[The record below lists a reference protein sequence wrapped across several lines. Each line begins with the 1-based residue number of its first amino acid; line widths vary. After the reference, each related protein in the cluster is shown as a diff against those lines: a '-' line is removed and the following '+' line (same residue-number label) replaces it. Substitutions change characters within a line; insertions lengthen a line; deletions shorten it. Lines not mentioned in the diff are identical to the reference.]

1 MPDSPSPS
9 FSSDETSRAGGPAP
23 EGLAPEELELWVPV
37 ATLLERL
44 PAALDAQL
52 QRDSG
57 LTHFEHGVL
66 FALGSAPGGSLR
78 LSVLAGYAN
87 STLSR
92 LSRAVTRLEKRGWV
106 RREVDATDGRF
117 TLGIITDEGREK
129 LEESTPAH
137 HALIRQLVFGSLSAA
152 QARQL
157 ATFTAKIAAGIG
169 PDEPWRPEP
178 PSAQ

>member
-1 MPDSPSPS
+1 M
-9 FSSDETSRAGGPAP
+9 
-23 EGLAPEELELWVPV
+23 WVPL

-66 FALGSAPGGSLR
+66 FALGSSPEGSLR

-92 LSRAVTRLEKRGWV
+92 LSRAITRLEKRGWV
-106 RREVDATDGRF
+106 RREVDETDGRF
-117 TLGIITDEGREK
+117 TLGIITEAGREK
-129 LEESTPAH
+129 LAESTPAH
-137 HALIRQLVFGSLSAA
+137 HAHIRRLVFGSLTPA
-152 QARQL
+152 QARQMAAL
-157 ATFTAKIAAGIG
+157 TAKISGAVGPGEGWRPDAAG
-169 PDEPWRPEP
+169 
-178 PSAQ
+178 